1 MQDISWYMKYAP
13 QELEDYIFY
22 KNDHKSMVE
31 KWIEQD
37 FIDGNILL
45 YGPPGVGKTAL
56 SELLI
61 KKLIKHSYDIKVIKS
76 RSVNQIDE
84 LIGWCQTIPTKS
96 KKKIVY
102 IEEFDK
108 LSSTALTS
116 MKDSLLEK
124 FQDNVS
130 FICNTNFINKIDSA
144 VVSRFNYKLNL
155 IGDKNNTY
163 NRLIHIL
170 LAENI
175 TYNEDLLKSFVE
187 KNYTK
192 GLRNLITSIQ
202 IGSMSGILNLE
213 DISDTYENQ
222 IIENT
227 LNIYGSIFKESKN
240 GNKQKQILLDPTNS
254 VIAEDYN
261 KIINI
266 IYYNYDIN
274 YEVIFLELERQVYF
288 VPIKILIS
296 EFIDSIENKKLP
308 YVHYISFLYK
318 SMKVLMDFT

>member
-1 MQDISWYMKYAP
+1 MQEISWYMKYAP
-13 QELEDYIFY
+13 KEVDDYVFY
-22 KNDHKSMVE
+22 ENYHKDIVS
-31 KWIEQD
+31 KWLD
-37 FIDGNILL
+37 NGFIDGNILL

-61 KKLIKHSYDIKVIKS
+61 KKLITHQYDIKVIKS

-84 LIGWCQTIPTKS
+84 LFGWCQTVPTKS

-108 LSSTALTS
+108 LSSTAHTA

-144 VVSRFNYKLNL
+144 VISRFNYKLRL
-155 IGDKNNTY
+155 VGDKNNTY
-163 NRLIHIL
+163 DRLTHIL
-170 LAENI
+170 INENI
-175 TYNEDLLKSFVE
+175 TYNEDILKSFVE

-202 IGSMSGILNLE
+202 IGSMSGLLNLE
-213 DISDTYENQ
+213 DINDTYENL
-222 IIENT
+222 IIEHT
-227 LNIYGSIFKESKN
+227 INIYNTIMKESKA
-240 GNKQKQILLDPTNS
+240 GNKQKQILLDPLNS
-254 VIAEDYN
+254 VISEEYS

-274 YEVIFLELERQVYF
+274 WDVVFMELERQIAF
-288 VPIKILIS
+288 VPVKIIIS
-296 EFIDSIENKKLP
+296 DFIDSIENKKLP

-318 SMKVLMDFT
+318 SMKVFMEFL